1 MNVIN
6 HRWVCGWRRHWWKK
20 QDSLEGGTASLLTC
34 AWWPQKMTVPSVR
47 QAGSYFTS
55 STSRKILNRIQGTEQ
70 MLVAANCS
78 LIHPHFF
85 SFCSLPSSPPFSF
98 SLLAVTAPSPMKF
111 CFVKSTDHF
120 QKRKTKKKKLAKDFG
135 SAFSFLKLAEWWI
148 YLGKKV
154 PKTDF
159 VDNKS

>member
-1 MNVIN
+1 MLGTQRWIKQWYSLPWMNVIN

-120 QKRKTKKKKLAKDFG
+120 QKRKTTKKTGQGFW
-135 SAFSFLKLAEWWI
+135 FSLFI
-148 YLGKKV
+148 
-154 PKTDF
+154 P
-159 VDNKS
+159 